1 MKNGVYLVVRTCDS
15 LFLSLAFAGI
25 WINGTLT
32 LLRSELH
39 TGSYTDDDPVR
50 AKTQLEVDLT
60 SRNSIA
66 ASVYRFCLYASN
78 INSCYFGVKF

>member
-1 MKNGVYLVVRTCDS
+1 MKNGAYLVVRTCDF

-39 TGSYTDDDPVR
+39 TGSYTDDDPV
-50 AKTQLEVDLT
+50 
-60 SRNSIA
+60 
-66 ASVYRFCLYASN
+66 
-78 INSCYFGVKF
+78 